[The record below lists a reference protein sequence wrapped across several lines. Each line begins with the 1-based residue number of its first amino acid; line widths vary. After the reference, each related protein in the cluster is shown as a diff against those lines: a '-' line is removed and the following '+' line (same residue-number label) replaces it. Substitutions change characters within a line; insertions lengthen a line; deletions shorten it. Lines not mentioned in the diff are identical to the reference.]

1 MQRAGWN
8 LLSCNC
14 LYRKDLTDSLC
25 RDKIIESVYMN
36 GKIELK
42 SIEEYLE
49 DKKDLS
55 FVVPNYQRGYKWRAK
70 DVEYLIDD
78 IAEIEE
84 DDTSDY
90 CLQPIVV
97 AKGESGNELIL
108 VDGQQRLTT
117 IWLILNWA
125 SHNGLCK
132 DNRIKFDIR
141 YDTRD
146 DSNDYLDDIKVSG
159 EYKHGKNTCD
169 TYYFSEAL
177 KVIEN
182 RKGKL
187 EKFFKNLSKNVKVIW
202 YEIDPEEGPAHFER
216 LNSAK
221 ISLTNAELV
230 KAYLFTNANDDV
242 KQRMACEW
250 DEMEYKLQNDDFF
263 SFITTKNSIYN
274 KDYNRIE
281 LLLDLYAKTTQEDRE
296 KDEFHTFNE
305 IVKRKKLICEKWQE
319 IQDIFNRLLS
329 WYNDI
334 FLFNMIGYLIENNG
348 DIELSEI
355 WKECDGKPINTFKEF
370 IRKRVLNNMPSK
382 EEIKSLVYKDSRTK
396 NTLLLFNILSLMSV
410 TVNAEQNEYK
420 YQFND
425 KFHFDLYKKENWDK
439 EHVHATA
446 SQPPQKKSEWI
457 LWLRNL
463 SSDKEVNEKI
473 IELTNNSN
481 SDNNFLPKEYK
492 EWIEKAAKIE
502 DIELDGIDKDNHPD
516 FKKLKKENFEPMYE
530 DIIHAIEGNDEDA
543 EPKQNSIGN
552 LVLLNASIN
561 RSGAYKVAPFS
572 VKRRII
578 MEKIKSGSFVP
589 LGTQNVFM
597 KVYTPTPGNFYKWEK
612 EACYDGN
619 GKSDRD
625 YYIDAIIST
634 FDKLRG

>member
-1 MQRAGWN
+1 
-8 LLSCNC
+8 
-14 LYRKDLTDSLC
+14 
-25 RDKIIESVYMN
+25 MN
-36 GKIELK
+36 SIELK

-49 DKKDLS
+49 DKENLT
-55 FVVPNYQRGYKWRAK
+55 FVIPNYQRGYKWRAR

-78 IAEIEE
+78 IAEIKEN
-84 DDTSDY
+84 DTGDY

-97 AKGESGNELIL
+97 AKGKAGNELIL

-117 IWLILNWA
+117 IWLVLNWA
-125 SHNGLCK
+125 SHNGVHN
-132 DNRIKFDIR
+132 DNRINIDIR

-146 DSNDYLDDIKVSG
+146 DSNDYLNDIKKYG
-159 EYKHGKNTCD
+159 EYKHDKNTCD

-182 RKGKL
+182 RKVKL
-187 EKFFKNLSKNVKVIW
+187 ELFFKNLSKNVKVIW
-202 YEIDPEEGPAHFER
+202 YEIDPKEGPAHFER
-216 LNSAK
+216 LNNAK

-230 KAYLFTNANDDV
+230 KAYLFTNAKESV
-242 KQRMACEW
+242 RQRMACEW

-263 SFITTKNSIYN
+263 LFITKKDSAYN

-281 LLLDLYAKTTQEDRE
+281 MLLDLYAKTTQSDRE

-305 IVKRKKLICEKWQE
+305 IVKEDCSVEEKWQE
-319 IQDIFNRLLS
+319 IQNIFNRLLC
-329 WYNDI
+329 WYNDN
-334 FLFNMIGYLIENNG
+334 FLFNMIGYLIEKKG
-348 DIELSEI
+348 DGELSVI
-355 WKECDGKPINTFKEF
+355 WKECNGKSVNDFKEYV
-370 IRKRVLNNMPSK
+370 RKRVTENMPSK
-382 EEIKSLVYKDSRTK
+382 DTICNLVYKSPETK
-396 NTLLLFNILSLMSV
+396 NALLLFNILSLMSV
-410 TVNAEQNEYK
+410 VESPSQNEYK
-420 YQFND
+420 YKFND
-425 KFHFDLYKKENWDK
+425 KFHFDLYKKENWDI

-463 SSDKEVNEKI
+463 SSDKEVNKKI

-481 SDNNFLPKEYK
+481 SDNSYLPKEYK

-502 DIELDGIDKDNHPD
+502 DIELDGIDRDNHPD
-516 FKKLKKENFEPMYE
+516 FKELKKENFEPMYE

-578 MEKIKSGSFVP
+578 MEKVKSGSFVP

-619 GKSDRD
+619 GKSDRN